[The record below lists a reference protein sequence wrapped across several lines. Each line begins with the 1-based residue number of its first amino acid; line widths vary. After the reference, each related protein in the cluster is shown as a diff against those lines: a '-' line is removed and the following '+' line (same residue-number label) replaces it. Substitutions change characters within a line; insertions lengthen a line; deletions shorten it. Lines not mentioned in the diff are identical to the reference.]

1 MPAARIAAASLL
13 VCASLFVASCAVD
26 RTPPGA
32 SPSAPLAI
40 GQHEAQLN
48 GALIWYR
55 VAGRRAG
62 RSAPVV
68 YLAGGPG
75 GNSYVFERSAG
86 PHLEPSEL
94 VVYYDQRG
102 TGRSERP
109 ASGDYAIATLVEDIE
124 ALRLHLG
131 VPRLALVAHSFGA
144 VLALEYAARYPDR
157 VAAAVLAGPLWNA
170 PLSCREHIERLAE
183 LRPEAHR
190 RLIEAGEPTDE
201 DRCARSF
208 RALPGRE
215 GERLTE
221 ANMFPNPETFALL
234 RRLEAESGL
243 RNTGELG
250 NAVFAAGLLRYR
262 FGGAARVTAPVL
274 VVGGSRD
281 FAAGPRAQRALAE
294 ALPRGRLL
302 VYEGFGHWMFLE
314 DPHRFARDV
323 SAFLREAQRRR

>member
-1 MPAARIAAASLL
+1 MPAARFAAALL
-13 VCASLFVASCAVD
+13 FACAGVAVASCAMD
-26 RTPPGA
+26 RAPHGG
-32 SPSAPLAI
+32 SPSAPLGI
-40 GQHEAQLN
+40 GQHDAQLN
-48 GALIWYR
+48 GARIWYR
-55 VAGRRAG
+55 VAGNART

-86 PHLEPSEL
+86 PHLEPGRL

-124 ALRLHLG
+124 ALRRHLG

-144 VLALEYAARYPDR
+144 VLALEYAARHPDK
-157 VAAAVLAGPLWNA
+157 VEAAVLAGPLWNA

-190 RLIEAGEPTDE
+190 RLLEAGEPTDE
-201 DRCARSF
+201 DRCARAF
-208 RALPGRE
+208 RAMPGGE
-215 GERLTE
+215 GQRLTE
-221 ANMFPNPETFALL
+221 ANMFPNPETLGLL
-234 RRLEAESGL
+234 RRIETESRL

-262 FGGAARVTAPVL
+262 FAGAGRVTAPVL

-294 ALPRGRLL
+294 ALPRGRYLE
-302 VYEGFGHWMFLE
+302 YEALGHWMFLE
-314 DPHRFARDV
+314 DPQRFARDV
-323 SAFLREAQRRR
+323 AAFLREAQRRR